1 MIKKAI
7 AIILSVLLLLS
18 CAACGQEAP
27 APATEPATEPPVV
40 STTPPTE
47 PETEPIETTAPAV
60 IEADENLLT
69 VDITLPASF
78 FEGTDMSTFDTE
90 AYAQEQGLLSA
101 ELNEDG
107 SMIVTMT
114 KGRHKEM
121 LEELSGQLDSYFE
134 ELVEGPDTAY
144 VKDIS
149 HNKDFTAVTVEVDR
163 AAYENAFDFTPLAI
177 GLSVS
182 VYQAFIEMEH
192 HVEISTVDAD
202 TGDVLNTVIYP
213 DALDG

>member
-1 MIKKAI
+1 MLKKAI
-7 AIILSVLLLLS
+7 AIVISFLLVLS
-18 CAACGQEAP
+18 CAACGQEASV
-27 APATEPATEPPVV
+27 PATNPATEPPVV

-47 PETEPIETTAPAV
+47 AETEPVETTAPAV

-78 FEGTDMSTFDTE
+78 FEGADMSTFDTE
-90 AYAQEQGLLSA
+90 AYAQEQGFLSA
-101 ELNEDG
+101 VLNEDG
-107 SMIVTMT
+107 SMVVTMT
-114 KGRHKEM
+114 KADHKKM
-121 LEELSGQLDSYFE
+121 LEELSAELDSYFAE
-134 ELVEGPDTAY
+134 FVDGPDTPY

-149 HNKDFTAVTVEVDR
+149 HNEDFTAVTVKVD
-163 AAYENAFDFTPLAI
+163 AEAYKNAFDFTPLAI

-182 VYQAFIEMEH
+182 MYQAFVDMEH
-192 HVEISTVDAD
+192 YVEVSIVDVD